1 MNYGEIKTF
10 DIANGLGVRV
20 SLFVSG
26 CSNHCK
32 GCFQPETWNFNYG
45 NPYTKETEDEIFKAL
60 QPPYIQG
67 LSLLG
72 GDPFELANQPEVTR
86 LVKRIKKELPNKD
99 IWAYTGYIL
108 DQDLLDG
115 GRLGGDPF
123 ELANQPEVTR
133 LVKRIKKELPNKD
146 IWAYTGYILDQDLLD
161 GGRMH
166 TPYTDDLLECI
177 DVLVD
182 GPFVES
188 LKDLSLKFCGSSNQR
203 LIDLPASLKA
213 KEVILFDPSFIV
225 EE

>member
-1 MNYGEIKTF
+1 MFMNYGEIKPF

-32 GCFQPETWNFNYG
+32 GCFQPETWNFDYG
-45 NPYTKETEDEIFKAL
+45 KPYTKETEDQIFNALKA
-60 QPPYIQG
+60 PYIRG

-72 GDPFELANQPEVTR
+72 GDPFELANQPEVAR
-86 LVKRIKKELPNKD
+86 LVKR
-99 IWAYTGYIL
+99 
-108 DQDLLDG
+108 
-115 GRLGGDPF
+115 
-123 ELANQPEVTR
+123 V
-133 LVKRIKKELPNKD
+133 KKELPNKD

-166 TPYTDDLLECI
+166 TDVTDDLLNNI

-182 GPFVES
+182 GPFKES
-188 LKDLSLKFCGSSNQR
+188 LKDLSLQFCGSSNQR

-213 KEVILFDPSFIV
+213 QEVVLFDPTYIK
-225 EE
+225 ED

>member
-115 GRLGGDPF
+115 GR
-123 ELANQPEVTR
+123 
-133 LVKRIKKELPNKD
+133 
-146 IWAYTGYILDQDLLD
+146 
-161 GGRMH
+161 MH